1 METPSYA
8 SRHCHGRIGR
18 IGAGMDVELV
28 VEKETYAKDPEV
40 SVADVGIESVLA
52 SSGDDEDTEKANE
65 HSML

>member
-1 METPSYA
+1 
-8 SRHCHGRIGR
+8 
-18 IGAGMDVELV
+18 MDVELV

>member
-28 VEKETYAKDPEV
+28 VGKETSAKVLEV
-40 SVADVGIESVLA
+40 SVADVGIECVLA
-52 SSGDDEDTEKANE
+52 SSGDDDNIEKANE
-65 HSML
+65 HSM